1 MSQTGRVVPASWS
14 RGGRPLLLLA
24 FCALGGLAPCLA
36 QQPGLEPLVKLHK
49 TLLLVAGP
57 SPPIRSTDDDIL
69 ITVGGELFSTAVTR
83 ELVPGAHFETTIA
96 QGTSSPAALA
106 ALNQALAAGHPA
118 RLSGVCGANLVP
130 LGSTF
135 RYEITWFGSHG
146 RTSTF
151 TLTNTGDVPG
161 PPCTPEE
168 IAIAVAILSM
178 EDEVLA
184 DPATHFTR
192 SSCASDADCVG
203 GELCCYPCGIPG
215 CSNVCTPV
223 SGSGGRCPA
232 LP

>member
-1 MSQTGRVVPASWS
+1 MFQTGRVVPEPRSY
-14 RGGRPLLLLA
+14 GRSLLLLA
-24 FCALGGLAPCLA
+24 FCAWAGLAPCLA

-83 ELVPGAHFETTIA
+83 DLVPGAHFQTTIA

-118 RLSGVCGANLVP
+118 RLGGICGANLVP

-146 RTSTF
+146 LTSTF
-151 TLTNTGDVPG
+151 TLTNHSDVPG
-161 PPCTPEE
+161 PPCTQDQ
-168 IAIAVAILSM
+168 IAIAVAILSL

-184 DPATHFTR
+184 DRATHFTR
-192 SSCASDADCVG
+192 SCDSDADCASGERCCSLCALPPDCPNVCAPVG
-203 GELCCYPCGIPG
+203 G
-215 CSNVCTPV
+215 
-223 SGSGGRCPA
+223 SGLCPA
-232 LP
+232 PV

>member
-14 RGGRPLLLLA
+14 RGGRLLLLLA
-24 FCALGGLAPCLA
+24 LCTWGGLAPCLA
-36 QQPGLEPLVKLHK
+36 QQPGLQPLVKLHK
-49 TLLLVAGP
+49 THLLVAGP
-57 SPPIRSTDDDIL
+57 SPPIRSTDDDVL

-83 ELVPGAHFETTIA
+83 ELVPGAHFQTTIA

-106 ALNQALAAGHPA
+106 ALNQALAAGHPV

-135 RYEITWFGSHG
+135 RYQITWFGSHG

-151 TLTNTGDVPG
+151 TLTNEGDG
-161 PPCTPEE
+161 TSPCTHDP
-168 IAIAVAILSM
+168 IAIATAILAL
-178 EDEVLA
+178 ENEVLA

-192 SSCASDADCVG
+192 SSCASNADCAS

-215 CSNVCTPV
+215 CSNVCMQV
-223 SGSGGRCPA
+223 SGGRCPA
-232 LP
+232 FP

>member
-1 MSQTGRVVPASWS
+1 
-14 RGGRPLLLLA
+14 LLA
-24 FCALGGLAPCLA
+24 FCAWGSLAPCLA

-106 ALNQALAAGHPA
+106 ALNAALAAGHPA
-118 RLSGVCGANLVP
+118 RLSGVCGASDFVP

-135 RYEITWFGSHG
+135 RYEITWFGGHG

-161 PPCTPEE
+161 PPCTHDQ
-168 IAIAVAILSM
+168 IAIAVTILSL

-192 SSCASDADCVG
+192 SSCASDADCAG

-215 CSNVCTPV
+215 CSNACTPV

>member
-1 MSQTGRVVPASWS
+1 MSQTGRVVPEPWS
-14 RGGRPLLLLA
+14 RGGRWLLLFA
-24 FCALGGLAPCLA
+24 FWAWASLAPCLA
-36 QQPGLEPLVKLHK
+36 QQPGLQPLVKLHK
-49 TLLLVAGP
+49 THLLVAGP
-57 SPPIRSTDDDIL
+57 SPPIRSTDDDVL
-69 ITVGGELFSTAVTR
+69 ITAGGDLFSTAVTR
-83 ELVPGAHFETTIA
+83 NLVPGAHFETTIA

-118 RLSGVCGANLVP
+118 RLGGVCVANLVP
-130 LGSTF
+130 TGSDF
-135 RYEITWFGSHG
+135 RYQITWFGGHG

-161 PPCTPEE
+161 PPCTHDQ
-168 IAIAVAILSM
+168 IAIAVAILSL
-178 EDEVLA
+178 EDEILA

-192 SSCASDADCVG
+192 SSCASDADCAR

-223 SGSGGRCPA
+223 IAGGRCPA